1 MPGQTNPG
9 GYTQSV
15 SEKTGEFHAHR
26 PGSEPMTKKD
36 HKPGNQVGNDAVPEF
51 HAQTLPPGSAPKDR
65 TFQPDPSGEYPFQDN
80 AEGTTS
86 AQDTIHGAT
95 SADVHTGIGKPING
109 MTSQEIRGD
118 GSKGSREKNGLAR
131 VGAGEYFFF
140 DFWGSE
146 VVLIEGVTDPND
158 SFRERALDTDFP
170 AGTKGKSGENR
181 GEEIDG
187 AEERPPETAERVAA
201 ERAG

>member
-36 HKPGNQVGNDAVPEF
+36 HKPGNQVGNDAVHEF

-95 SADVHTGIGKPING
+95 SADVHTGIGKPMSG
-109 MTSQEIRGD
+109 MTSKEIRGD

-131 VGAGEYFFF
+131 VGA
-140 DFWGSE
+140 
-146 VVLIEGVTDPND
+146 
-158 SFRERALDTDFP
+158 ERALDTDFP

-187 AEERPPETAERVAA
+187 AEERPPETAETVAA